1 VSLELLAE
9 LEEAVGAEAIAKLS
23 VEYGGTAVSIPA
35 YAQKNHWLSRTV
47 GFEVATKICD
57 HLRIFDADG
66 RVNGFH
72 KLYIPA
78 PELSIR
84 QGARRAAEKLLND
97 GLPASII
104 ARKCGIS
111 ERTVYRIKAGIP
123 KVLGTHSQMGF
134 DFDIEG

>member
-1 VSLELLAE
+1 MSLELLAE
-9 LEEAVGAEAIAKLS
+9 LEDVVGAEAIAKLS
-23 VEYGGTAVSIPA
+23 IEYGGTGVSIPA
-35 YAQKNHWLSRTV
+35 YAQKNHWLTRTI
-47 GFEVATKICD
+47 GFESATKICD

-84 QGARRAAEKLLND
+84 QGARMAAEKLLND
-97 GLPASII
+97 GLPVPII

-123 KVLGTHSQMGF
+123 KSLKAPGQLGF
-134 DFDIEG
+134 DFAASK